1 MNQTEA
7 ETCGNEWQGN
17 EVDMKRI
24 GLDMHGVEM
33 S

>member
-7 ETCGNEWQGN
+7 EMCGNEWQEN
-17 EVDMKRI
+17 EGDTKRM